1 VSAVLL
7 VGPEWLEEVVNFI
20 VMDSITTQLI
30 LQLNALILLLLKA
43 QNYSIALFRLSS
55 PYMFQPA
62 WVILRGCT
70 QCLAKII
77 KN

>member
-1 VSAVLL
+1 MIGLNC
-7 VGPEWLEEVVNFI
+7 EI
-20 VMDSITTQLI
+20 ITVITQLV

-43 QNYSIALFRLSS
+43 QNYSIALFRVSS

-62 WVILRGCT
+62 WVILRGGT